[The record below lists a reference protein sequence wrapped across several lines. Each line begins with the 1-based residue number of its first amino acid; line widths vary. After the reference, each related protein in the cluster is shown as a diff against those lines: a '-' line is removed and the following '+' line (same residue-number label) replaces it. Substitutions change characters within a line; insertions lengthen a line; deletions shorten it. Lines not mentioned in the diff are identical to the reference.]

1 MTPNRD
7 FSRAIVLCVPDDGET
22 AGMKAGTK
30 TTTDDARI
38 DSLLDFWFEG
48 HPTDAP
54 RLEALKKKWFFAGT
68 EQDRELERSFGPLA
82 TAAAAGVL
90 DAWADAPRG
99 RLALIILLDQLP
111 RSLNRGTSDAFGQD
125 AKALELC
132 LDGLD
137 TGLEKSL
144 RPLERVF
151 FCMPLQH
158 SESQVIQTLAVET
171 FGRLAE
177 ADVEPAIANLLRD
190 AADSAV
196 AHREIVDRFGRFPHR
211 NKALGRK
218 STTAEFEYLASG
230 GSSFGQ

>member
-1 MTPNRD
+1 MTPDRD

-22 AGMKAGTK
+22 PDMNAS
-30 TTTDDARI
+30 TTTAARDAQI

-48 HPTDAP
+48 HPADSD
-54 RLEALKKKWFFAGT
+54 RLEALKKKWFYAGT
-68 EQDRELERSFGPLA
+68 GHDRELERSFGPLA
-82 TAAAAGVL
+82 AAAARGEL

-111 RSLNRGTSDAFGQD
+111 RSLNRGTAAAFDQD

-137 TGLEKSL
+137 NGLDSSL

-158 SESQVIQTLAVET
+158 SESQVIQALAVET

-177 ADVEPAIANLLRD
+177 ADVETPVAAVLRN
-190 AADSAV
+190 AADSAQ
-196 AHREIVDRFGRFPHR
+196 AHREIVNRFGRFPHR
-211 NKALGRK
+211 NKALGRS
-218 STTAEFEYLASG
+218 STAGELEYLASG